1 MESNLISVIVPAY
14 NIAEFLPRCLDSILN
29 QTYSNLEVIV
39 ISDGSTDGTPQ
50 SGSVP
55 HRSGA
60 TTYVH
65 EPAVQSVPAFSRNGS
80 SR

>member
-39 ISDGSTDGTPQ
+39 ISDGSTDGTDNVIKEYAEKD
-50 SGSVP
+50 SRIVP
-55 HRSGA
+55 FLR
-60 TTYVH
+60 
-65 EPAVQSVPAFSRNGS
+65 
-80 SR
+80 